1 MAAGLSEVIQRI
13 VGKLPLLAVQDLDG
27 SVLRLGAL
35 AIEQVIAWGPE
46 PKERKSKGVQDR
58 SCTVFLCMCVYI
70 RAGMNELV
78 YIHVYTCTCRG

>member
-35 AIEQVIAWGPE
+35 AIEQVIAWGLSQK
-46 PKERKSKGVQDR
+46 KESQRVSKTEAAQSFCACVFTYVQ
-58 SCTVFLCMCVYI
+58 
-70 RAGMNELV
+70 A
-78 YIHVYTCTCRG
+78 